1 MTINVSGQKLNSVK
15 MKDLHNNNFSCLY
28 LVFFPS
34 VQLLIIILLQDSYK
48 DIWPGFMKHLVDLD
62 AFFLAKMLIFMLLSD
77 LDFCIF
83 IEMNSANKP

>member
-1 MTINVSGQKLNSVK
+1 MSV
-15 MKDLHNNNFSCLY
+15 F
-28 LVFFPS
+28 VFFFPS

-62 AFFLAKMLIFMLLSD
+62 AFCWLFFFFAKMLIFMLLSD
-77 LDFCIF
+77 LDFYNF